1 MVARKSLPTCFL
13 RRPAL
18 TPLQNKQLQA
28 AALASADRLIK
39 KAQLQN
45 GTVQWSLST
54 QEANF
59 KVFRGTHP
67 TAPQTSTLHCG
78 TVDLM
83 GTLDEFIDLF
93 SPQEFA
99 DGNFTRFNRLLNDHV
114 SLYTVVEPE
123 ANQPRRMV
131 NVVWQVYDS
140 PTANLVQNQKRDAC
154 VLECQRE
161 MYSRGQRIWV
171 YSLESIGM
179 DCCPDLQ
186 PSLGYIRIQNHGSG
200 FVVRE
205 MAAGYLQVTFIN
217 HVDQNVGGS
226 EWMYNNAKQWF
237 TDVAMKRQTKA
248 LLDLQVFMRENRL
261 SRTPFIAT
269 FHMTSKS
276 SVRACFL
283 CAKRFGPLARKIN
296 CQKCGEVLCSGC
308 IHVWNVR
315 VRQVQTK
322 ANVCAQC
329 SMGDPVQATSP
340 VKSTKSLP
348 SASAVL
354 SSSSQR
360 ELESFL
366 KTSHEPYSLH
376 RHEPT
381 PETSNDDVLSTVTSG
396 FDEQLTVGFDEQLS
410 VFDLRAQLENDNDGF
425 DDDNESDVLSTAT
438 TSLFDVNKPLFD
450 LRQRHNDFDD
460 SLSSVM
466 MTNTNSK
473 VFATQSTVSM
483 FDEEQALDSI
493 FADREAM
500 ASSVPIVVLSDRSM
514 ALTNTTT
521 TLTDQFL
528 MTSTS
533 SLFDEAAYLSQVFN
547 KSKPASSSAMASNR
561 DEHRKASSN
570 SAASVLDGVRREQQQ
585 QPQTRSRSMK
595 PRPFG
600 DASPTNSTRKVM
612 LTRLMEQQP
621 HGPPPTKHGIVLK
634 SKGSGN

>member
-1 MVARKSLPTCFL
+1 
-13 RRPAL
+13 
-18 TPLQNKQLQA
+18 
-28 AALASADRLIK
+28 
-39 KAQLQN
+39 
-45 GTVQWSLST
+45 
-54 QEANF
+54 
-59 KVFRGTHP
+59 
-67 TAPQTSTLHCG
+67 
-78 TVDLM
+78 M

-114 SLYTVVEPE
+114 SLYTIVEPE
-123 ANQPRRMV
+123 VNQPRRMV

-186 PSLGYIRIQNHGSG
+186 PSLGYIRIRNHGSG

-205 MAAGYLQVTFIN
+205 MAAGYLEVTFIN
-217 HVDQNVGGS
+217 HVDQNIGGS

-276 SVRACFL
+276 SVRSCFL
-283 CAKRFGPLARKIN
+283 CTKRFGPLARKIN

-315 VRQVQTK
+315 VHQVQTK
-322 ANVCAQC
+322 ANVCTQC
-329 SMGDPVQATSP
+329 SMGSPAQATSP
-340 VKSTKSLP
+340 VKSTRSLP
-348 SASAVL
+348 SASAIL
-354 SSSSQR
+354 NSSSQR

-381 PETSNDDVLSTVTSG
+381 PESSDDVLSTVTSG
-396 FDEQLTVGFDEQLS
+396 FDEQLS
-410 VFDLRAQLENDNDGF
+410 IFDLRAQLENDNNDV
-425 DDDNESDVLSTAT
+425 DDDNDSDVLSTAT

-450 LRQRHNDFDD
+450 LRQRHNDYDD
-460 SLSSVM
+460 TLSSVM

-473 VFATQSTVSM
+473 VFDTQSTVSM
-483 FDEEQALDSI
+483 FDEEQALESI
-493 FADREAM
+493 FADRDAI

-521 TLTDQFL
+521 TLTDQCL

-533 SLFDEAAYLSQVFN
+533 SLFDEAEFLSQVFKKN
-547 KSKPASSSAMASNR
+547 KSTSSAMGSNR
-561 DEHRKASSN
+561 DEHRMTSSN
-570 SAASVLDGVRREQQQ
+570 SMAVLDGVRREQQHH
-585 QPQTRSRSMK
+585 PQNRSRAMK

-600 DASPTNSTRKVM
+600 DSSPTNSTRKVM
-612 LTRLMEQQP
+612 LTRLMEQP
-621 HGPPPTKHGIVLK
+621 HGPPTKHGIVLK
-634 SKGSGN
+634 SKVSGN